1 MSEKV
6 YIIDYDVLSPIS
18 FGKENLYQNLKN
30 NVVGEAVVQS
40 FDTEGIPF
48 NIAAEVKEDLAYL
61 YQDEKPYIKQVC
73 AYDRK
78 FELTVAL
85 ANKVKKNFTAIIA
98 KSDPKRRGIV
108 MGVGSDVIK
117 VEQFEAIKRFTNK
130 TTSSFNELIIEES
143 NKIEH
148 MGLFNPYDIHALY
161 FAEKFDLRAFQ
172 KSTLTACTSS
182 TQAIA
187 FAFDSIKRNQADIVF
202 AGGTDSIINTL
213 ALIAFGKLG
222 VIAESDKKAKNTCQ
236 PFEQNR
242 KGTLA
247 GEAAGI
253 AVLASESFVKKN
265 NITPIAEIVSYG
277 NTLDAYKITA
287 PDPRGLSMKK
297 AIVQALENAKI
308 SPKDI
313 DYINAHGTGTKQND
327 GVELNAIYEAFG
339 TCAKEIPISS
349 TKDRHGHAIAAAGIQ
364 ELAVLLASMQNDFI
378 PAHTNLRNPIDP
390 SFNLIQK
397 NKTKKINYAMSNNF
411 AFGGVNTVF
420 ILKSMNGIEQS
431 HKSKK

>member
-1 MSEKV
+1 MNKKV

-30 NVVGEAVVQS
+30 NLAGEAVVQS
-40 FDTEGIPF
+40 FETEGIPF

-61 YQDEKPYIKQVC
+61 YKKEKDFIKQVC

-85 ANKVKKNFTAIIA
+85 ANKVEKSFKKLLEFA
-98 KSDPKRRGIV
+98 DPKRRGIV

-117 VEQFEAIKRFTNK
+117 VEQFEKIKRFSNK

-143 NKIEH
+143 NKIKH
-148 MGLFNPYDIHALY
+148 MGLFNPYDIHVLY

-182 TQAIA
+182 TQAVA

-222 VIAESDKKAKNTCQ
+222 VISESDKKTENTCQ
-236 PFEQNR
+236 PFDQNR

-253 AVLASESFVKKN
+253 AILASESFVKDN
-265 NITPIAEIVSYG
+265 NITPIAEILSYG

-287 PDPRGLSMKK
+287 PDPSGNSIKK
-297 AIVQALENAKI
+297 AIEEALKNAKI
-308 SPKDI
+308 TPKEI

-327 GVELNAIYEAFG
+327 SVELRAIQEVFG
-339 TCAKEIPISS
+339 KTAKKVALSS

-364 ELAVLLASMQNDFI
+364 ELAVLLSCMQNDFM
-378 PAHTNLRNPIDP
+378 PANINLKKPIDD
-390 SFNLIQK
+390 SFNLLHENQ
-397 NKTKKINYAMSNNF
+397 NKKINYAMSNNF
-411 AFGGVNTVF
+411 AFGGINTVF
-420 ILKSMNGIEQS
+420 ILKNI
-431 HKSKK
+431 K

>member
-1 MSEKV
+1 MNEKV
-6 YIIDYDVLSPIS
+6 YIIAYDLLSPIS

-30 NVVGEAVVQS
+30 NVAGEAVVQS
-40 FDTEGIPF
+40 FETEGMPF
-48 NIAAEVKEDLAYL
+48 NIAAEVKEDLAFL
-61 YQDEKPYIKQVC
+61 YENEKTFIKQVC

-78 FELTVAL
+78 FELAVAL
-85 ANKVKKNFTAIIA
+85 ANKVEKNFTSIIA
-98 KSDPKRRGIV
+98 KADPKRRGIV

-117 VEQFEAIKRFTNK
+117 VEQFEDIKRFANK
-130 TTSSFNELIIEES
+130 TSSSFNELIIEES

-222 VIAESDKKAKNTCQ
+222 VITESNKKAKNTCQ
-236 PFEQNR
+236 PFDQNR

-253 AVLASESFVKKN
+253 AILASESFVKKN
-265 NITPIAEIVSYG
+265 NITPIAEILSYG

-287 PDPRGLSMKK
+287 PDPSGVSMEK
-297 AIVQALENAKI
+297 AITQALANAKI
-308 SPKDI
+308 APKEI

-327 GVELNAIYEAFG
+327 AVELNAIFETFG
-339 TCAKEIPISS
+339 NCAKKIPISS
-349 TKDRHGHAIAAAGIQ
+349 TKDRHGHAIAAAGVQ
-364 ELAVLLASMQNDFI
+364 ELAVLLACMQNDFI
-378 PAHTNLRNPIDP
+378 PANTNLKKPIDA
-390 SFNLIQK
+390 SFNLLKENQ
-397 NKTKKINYAMSNNF
+397 TKKINYAMSNNF

-420 ILKSMNGIEQS
+420 ILKNTNIKE
-431 HKSKK
+431 